1 MTEALKF
8 NVNSEN
14 KTLVLVCWFFAGT
27 LGGHRLAAGDTKG
40 FVFYL
45 IGFILS
51 LGTLGL
57 GFIILLPF
65 VFYDLYQILTSDGE
79 VTLSTQKQTI
89 DPVAI
94 LEKYH
99 GLLKAGAI
107 TEYEYD
113 LVKKHMLS
121 EQMK

>member
-8 NVNSEN
+8 NVNAEN
-14 KTLVLVCWFFAGT
+14 KTMVIICWLFAGT

-45 IGFILS
+45 VGFILS
-51 LGTLGL
+51 LATLGL
-57 GFIILLPF
+57 GFIILMPF
-65 VFYDLYQILTSDGE
+65 VFYDLYQILKADGN
-79 VTLSTQKQTI
+79 VGITTTQTVN
-89 DPVAI
+89 PVEM

-99 GLLKAGAI
+99 TLYQNGAI
-107 TEYEYD
+107 TEYEYG